1 MRSERQSMTV
11 NAQNRLLPDWFAR
24 VRTRQ
29 TVLPRFQRYEAWG
42 HANVTQ
48 MFNTILRRLP
58 LGAVLILEIGNEEP
72 FISRPIV
79 GAPTEGERITEHL
92 LDGQQRL
99 TALWRGL
106 HNNYEDRTYFIF
118 LSEDEESGMPYYVDS
133 IGRWEKTGDTE
144 RRPFWA
150 NNPGELWERRMIPLD
165 LCAPG
170 DAAND
175 RYKLWA
181 KEAIKDADEREVA
194 SEVRAKIRET
204 FATFNLPYLS
214 LPVTTSKDTALDVF
228 IKMNTSAA
236 PLSTYDVVVAQVEAS
251 LGKSLHDLVSACR
264 EVCPEIAAYYEPKD
278 LVLYASA
285 LLQNKPPTNS
295 TYLTKGF
302 GDALLSHWDKLVSG
316 VQRTIV
322 FLEEERVFDAQ
333 RLPTDVVLPV
343 LTALWASVPQGL
355 DGEGRART
363 ILRRYLW
370 RAFFSNRYQKST
382 NSRALADYL
391 ELQALITKANAAQP
405 AIFDD
410 AQYPLPESD
419 ELIAARWP
427 SKKDRL
433 GRAILALALHE
444 GGLDLAD
451 GSTVS
456 RTNLP
461 RREYHHLFPYAH
473 LGRQGWSD
481 AEIYRA
487 LNCAL
492 VTWQTNRNISDK
504 DPECYLAERLEGTLL
519 GEPEVRQRLGSHLIP
534 YEELV
539 AGDYRQFLGQ
549 RAHRVREKM
558 LELCQKGIVT
568 SKNHDRNF

>member
-1 MRSERQSMTV
+1 MTI

-29 TVLPRFQRYEAWG
+29 TVLPRFQRFEAWG
-42 HANVTQ
+42 HGNVTQ

-79 GAPTEGERITEHL
+79 GAPTNGERITEHL

-106 HNNYEDRTYFIF
+106 HNNYEDRTYF
-118 LSEDEESGMPYYVDS
+118 LYLKPDEDSGMPFFVDS
-133 IGRWEKTGDTE
+133 IGRWKKPGDSET
-144 RRPFWA
+144 RPFWA
-150 NNPGELWERRMIPLD
+150 NDPMQLWSRQMIPLD

-170 DAAND
+170 DEAND
-175 RYKLWA
+175 RYKAWA
-181 KEAIKDADEREVA
+181 KIAIPDADEREA
-194 SEVRAKIRET
+194 IGEIRAKVRET
-204 FATFNLPYLS
+204 FATFNMPYLS

-236 PLSTYDVVVAQVEAS
+236 PLSTYDIVVAQVEAAM
-251 LGKSLHDLVSACR
+251 GQSLHELVGACR
-264 EVCPEIAAYYEPKD
+264 EACPGIAAYYPPED

-285 LLQNKPPTNS
+285 LLQDKPPTNA
-295 TYLTKGF
+295 TYLAKGF
-302 GDALLSHWDKLVSG
+302 GEALLAHWEELLLG
-316 VQRTIV
+316 VQRTV
-322 FLEEERVFDAQ
+322 TFLEEERVFDAK

-343 LTALWASVPQGL
+343 LTALWSRAPQGL
-355 DGEGRART
+355 DAEGRART
-363 ILRRYLW
+363 ILRKYLW
-370 RAFFSNRYQKST
+370 RAFFSNRYEKST
-382 NSRALADYL
+382 NSRALSDYL
-391 ELQALITKANAAQP
+391 ELRAVIASADAALP
-405 AIFDD
+405 AIFDE
-410 AQYPLPESD
+410 AQYPLPHTD

-427 SKKDRL
+427 TNKDRL

-456 RTNLP
+456 RANLP
-461 RREYHHLFPYAH
+461 RREYHHLFPDAH
-473 LGRQGWSD
+473 LTRKGVSD
-481 AEIYRA
+481 SEIYRS

-504 DPECYLAERLEGTLL
+504 EPERYLAERLEGTPL
-519 GEPEVRQRLGSHLIP
+519 GEAEVRQRLSSHLIP
-534 YEELV
+534 YDEMV
-539 AGDYRQFLGQ
+539 ADSYTDFLEK
-549 RAHRVREKM
+549 RAKLVREKM
-558 LELCQKGIVT
+558 LKLCDNGIVA
-568 SKNHDRNF
+568 

>member
-1 MRSERQSMTV
+1 MTI
-11 NAQNRLLPDWFAR
+11 NAQNRLLPDWFSR

-29 TVLPRFQRYEAWG
+29 TVLPRFQRFEAWG

-79 GAPTEGERITEHL
+79 GAPNEGERITEHL

-106 HNNYEDRTYFIF
+106 HNNYEDRTYF
-118 LSEDEESGMPYYVDS
+118 LYLTEDEESGMPYYVDS
-133 IGRWEKTGDTE
+133 IGRWKKAGDKE
-144 RRPFWA
+144 YRPFWA
-150 NNPGELWERRMIPLD
+150 NDPQQLWSRRMIPLD

-181 KEAIKDADEREVA
+181 REAIKDADERETVGDIR
-194 SEVRAKIRET
+194 SKVRET
-204 FATFNLPYLS
+204 FATFNMPYLS
-214 LPVTTSKDTALDVF
+214 LPVSTRKDTALDVF

-236 PLSTYDVVVAQVEAS
+236 PLSTYDVVVAQVEAA
-251 LGKSLHDLVSACR
+251 LGQSLHELVGACR
-264 EVCPEIAAYYEPKD
+264 EACPGIVAYYEPED

-285 LLQNKPPTNS
+285 LLQDKAPTNA
-295 TYLTKGF
+295 TYLAKGF
-302 GDALLSHWDKLVSG
+302 GEALLAHWDELVSG
-316 VQRTIV
+316 VQRTV
-322 FLEEERVFDAQ
+322 TFLEEERVFDAK

-343 LTALWASVPQGL
+343 LTALWAGAPQGL
-355 DGEGRART
+355 DAEGRART
-363 ILRRYLW
+363 ILRKYLW
-370 RAFFSNRYQKST
+370 RAFFSNRYEKST

-391 ELQALITKANAAQP
+391 ELRTLIADTDARQP

-410 AQYPLPESD
+410 AQYPLPQTD

-427 SKKDRL
+427 TNKDRL
-433 GRAILALALHE
+433 GRAILALALHQ

-456 RTNLP
+456 RANLP
-461 RREYHHLFPYAH
+461 KREYHHLFPDAH
-473 LGRQGWSD
+473 LTRQGISD
-481 AEIYRA
+481 AEIYLS

-504 DPECYLAERLEGTLL
+504 EPERYLAERLDGTPL
-519 GEPEVRQRLGSHLIP
+519 GEAEVRQRLSSHLIP
-534 YEELV
+534 YDEMV
-539 AGDYRQFLGQ
+539 TGDYSQFLEK
-549 RAHRVREKM
+549 RAQSVREKM
-558 LELCQKGIVT
+558 LKLCETGIIA
-568 SKNHDRNF
+568 

>member
-1 MRSERQSMTV
+1 MTI

-29 TVLPRFQRYEAWG
+29 TVLPRFQRFEAWG

-79 GAPTEGERITEHL
+79 GAPSDGERITEHL

-106 HNNYEDRTYFIF
+106 HNNYEDRTYFLY
-118 LSEDEESGMPYYVDS
+118 LSDDEESGLPYYVDS
-133 IGRWEKTGDTE
+133 IGRWKKASDKE

-150 NNPGELWERRMIPLD
+150 NDPEQLWNRRMIPLD

-181 KEAIKDADEREVA
+181 KEAIKDADERETVG
-194 SEVRAKIRET
+194 EIRAKVRET
-204 FATFNLPYLS
+204 FATFNMPYLS

-236 PLSTYDVVVAQVEAS
+236 PLSTYDIVVAQVEAA
-251 LGKSLHDLVSACR
+251 LGQSLHELVGACR
-264 EVCPEIAAYYEPKD
+264 EACPGIVAYYEPED

-285 LLQNKPPTNS
+285 LLQDKPPTNA
-295 TYLTKGF
+295 TYLTKTF
-302 GDALLSHWDKLVSG
+302 GEALLAHWEELVRG
-316 VQRTIV
+316 VQRTV
-322 FLEEERVFDAQ
+322 TFLEEERVFDAK

-343 LTALWASVPQGL
+343 LTALWASAPQGL
-355 DGEGRART
+355 DAEGRART
-363 ILRRYLW
+363 ILRKYLW
-370 RAFFSNRYQKST
+370 RAFFSNRYEKST

-391 ELQALITKANAAQP
+391 ELRALIAKDGVPQP

-410 AQYPLPESD
+410 TQYPLPQTD

-427 SKKDRL
+427 TNKDRL
-433 GRAILALALHE
+433 GRAILALALHQ

-456 RTNLP
+456 RANLP
-461 RREYHHLFPYAH
+461 KREYHHLYPDAH
-473 LGRQGWSD
+473 LDRQGFSD
-481 AEIYRA
+481 AEIYRS

-504 DPECYLAERLEGTLL
+504 EPERYLAERLEGTPL
-519 GEPEVRQRLGSHLIP
+519 GEAEVRQRLNSHLIP
-534 YEELV
+534 YDEMV
-539 AGDYRQFLGQ
+539 AGDYRQFLEQ
-549 RAHRVREKM
+549 RAKHVREKM
-558 LELCQKGIVT
+558 LKLCETGIVA
-568 SKNHDRNF
+568 